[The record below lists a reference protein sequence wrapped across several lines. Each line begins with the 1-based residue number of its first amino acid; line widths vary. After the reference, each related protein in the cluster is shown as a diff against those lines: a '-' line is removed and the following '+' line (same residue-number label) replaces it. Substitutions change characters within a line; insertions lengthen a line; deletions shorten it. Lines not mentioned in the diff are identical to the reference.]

1 MVILGFYFIGW
12 LNLSKVKIV
21 EYIFFSNLAKIK
33 PDSSDKKIQSSGLL
47 VSVFNT
53 FYATDLFL
61 YPLKTSENV
70 LFSDIFWG

>member
-53 FYATDLFL
+53 FYAIDLFL
-61 YPLKTSENV
+61 CPLKTSENV